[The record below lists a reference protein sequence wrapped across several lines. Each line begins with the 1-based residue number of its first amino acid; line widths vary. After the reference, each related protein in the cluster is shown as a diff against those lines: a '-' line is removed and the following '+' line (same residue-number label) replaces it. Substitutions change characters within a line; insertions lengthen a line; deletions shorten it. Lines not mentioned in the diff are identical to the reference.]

1 MRRSASLGLVL
12 ALVLAAAPAFAS
24 QRVVLK
30 DGPSVSGAEVRLGD
44 LFDGA
49 GAASDV
55 LVARSTGPTLILDAA
70 RVQAIAAAHG
80 LEWLNPN
87 GYRELV
93 VKTAFSAPVAAPAA
107 VTASETVSTAA
118 PAPALAAERMVEALT
133 WTHDLSAG
141 DVVRPED
148 VTWAKVPA
156 RLVPHD
162 AERDPDA
169 VVGQAARRT
178 LREGA
183 PAAVHDLAPPRV
195 IRRDQD
201 VEVVFVQ
208 DGIRLV
214 LTGRALADAA
224 LGEPVPV
231 LNPQS
236 KKTIDAVASGPGQAV
251 IGPAAQAHPTNSLAA
266 LP

>member
-12 ALVLAAAPAFAS
+12 ALMLAAAPAFAG

-30 DGPSVSGAEVRLGD
+30 DGLSVSGAEVRLGD

-49 GAASDV
+49 GSASDFV
-55 LVARSTGPTLILDAA
+55 VARATGATLILDAA

-93 VKTAFSAPVAAPAA
+93 VKTAYSAPVAAPAA
-107 VTASETVSTAA
+107 VTAAETVRTPA
-118 PAPALAAERMVEALT
+118 PAPAAERMVEALT

-148 VTWAKVPA
+148 VTWAKVAA

-178 LREGA
+178 LRDGA

-195 IRRDQD
+195 IRHDQD

-231 LNPQS
+231 LNLQS

-251 IGPAAQAHPTNSLAA
+251 IGPAVQAHPTNSLAA